1 MTKCKDCWWF
11 KQNPLQKHK
20 KGQCLVY
27 GFAIDGESTI
37 CCDYERG
44 ERSG

>member
-1 MTKCKDCWWF
+1 MRCKDCWWF
-11 KQNPLQKHK
+11 KRYPLQDD

-27 GFAIDGESTI
+27 GFTMNSESVI

-44 ERSG
+44 ETNE